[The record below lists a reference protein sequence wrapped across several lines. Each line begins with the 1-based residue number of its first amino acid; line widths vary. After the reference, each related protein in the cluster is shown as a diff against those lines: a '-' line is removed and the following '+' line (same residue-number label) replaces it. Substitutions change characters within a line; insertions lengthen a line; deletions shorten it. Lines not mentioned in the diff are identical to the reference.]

1 MSVHFKEL
9 MGIIIIGA
17 MFIGGSFI
25 AGAYENTIRAWLDI
39 GSGGII
45 VYILLAAFATVI
57 APVSTLPLLPIAVAL
72 WGALATAISSIIGW
86 FAGALIAFWLARTLG
101 RPLVTRIVNLEKIA
115 RYERALEG
123 KYVFWNL
130 IFLRLVIP
138 VDVLSYAVGFFT
150 SIDFKIYALATLIGI
165 TPFAFVFSYA
175 SEAALP
181 IRLGALLA
189 VVVASFLGYL
199 KVQRGR
205 KT

>member
-1 MSVHFKEL
+1 
-9 MGIIIIGA
+9 
-17 MFIGGSFI
+17 MFIGGSLPLEHK
-25 AGAYENTIRAWLDI
+25 ENTIRAWLDI
-39 GSGGII
+39 GSGNYCLYII
-45 VYILLAAFATVI
+45 GGVCHRYRPWALY
-57 APVSTLPLLPIAVAL
+57 LLPIAVAL

-130 IFLRLVIP
+130 VFLRLVMP
-138 VDVLSYAVGFFT
+138 VDVLSYTVGFFT

-205 KT
+205 KTWWSWIDILFMLLWSGD